1 MGLALPAFLLPDEI
15 HVRVISLAEAEEF
28 LAAVHESVDA
38 VGKWLPWCTSDYS
51 LAMAEEWI
59 HFCRTSFQQ
68 GEMYEFGIFQ
78 GGRFVGG
85 LGLNQIDRQN
95 LGANLGYWVRTSA
108 HGRGIM
114 TQAARRVAEW
124 GLTEAGLKRVGIIA
138 AVGNVA
144 SRRVA
149 GNIGATYEGTLRSR
163 ILLHGEMHDA
173 AQYSLI
179 ASDLHKNK

>member
-1 MGLALPAFLLPDEI
+1 MGPALPAFLLPDEI
-15 HVRVISLAEAEEF
+15 HVRVLRLQEAEEF

-38 VGKWLPWCTSDYS
+38 VGKWLPWCTPEYS

-59 HFCRTSFQQ
+59 HYCRHCFQT

-78 GGRFVGG
+78 SGKFVGG

-95 LGANLGYWVRTSA
+95 LGANLGYWVRSSA

-114 TQAARRVAEW
+114 THAARRVAEW
-124 GLTEAGLKRVGIIA
+124 ALTEAGFQRLGILA
-138 AVGNVA
+138 ATENVA
-144 SRRVA
+144 SRRLA
-149 GNIGATYEGTLRSR
+149 EKIGATYEGTLRSR
-163 ILLHGEMHDA
+163 ILLGEEYYDA

-179 ASDLHKNK
+179 ASDIQKKK